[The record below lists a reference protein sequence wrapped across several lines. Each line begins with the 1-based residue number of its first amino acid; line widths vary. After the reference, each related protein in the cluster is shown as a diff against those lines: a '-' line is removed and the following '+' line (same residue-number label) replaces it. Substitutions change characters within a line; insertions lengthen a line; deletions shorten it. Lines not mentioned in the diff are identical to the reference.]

1 MNTYSFDHNK
11 NTATQTG
18 ASKMNEKQTLHEF
31 PCAVGLIN
39 GMILSLPLWGF
50 IYFLIRMWL

>member
-1 MNTYSFDHNK
+1 MNTHIIDHNK
-11 NTATQTG
+11 TTATQTG
-18 ASKMNEKQTLHEF
+18 ASKMDEKHEF

>member
-1 MNTYSFDHNK
+1 MD
-11 NTATQTG
+11 
-18 ASKMNEKQTLHEF
+18 EKQTLHEF

-50 IYFLIRMWL
+50 IYFLIRMWFD